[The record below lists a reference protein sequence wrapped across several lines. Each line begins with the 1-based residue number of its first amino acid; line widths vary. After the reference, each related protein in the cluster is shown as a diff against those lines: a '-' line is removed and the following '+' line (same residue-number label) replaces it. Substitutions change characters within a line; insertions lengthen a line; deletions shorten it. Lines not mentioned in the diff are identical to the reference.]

1 MMLTDCNMTIEQMY
15 TGCLAQG
22 AYYLASGGEAA
33 VVDPLREIKPYL
45 ERAESDGVR
54 IKYIFETHFHADF
67 VSGHVDLARA
77 TGATIVYGPTARP
90 GFAAHIARDGEVF
103 AIGRMRVR
111 VLHTPGHTL
120 ESVCYLVQD
129 EAGNDHALLTGDTLF
144 IGDVGRP
151 DLAQQG
157 GRLTQEDLAGMLF
170 DSLRGKIMPL
180 ADHVLVYPAHGAG
193 SACGKNMSRET
204 VSTLGEQKKHNYA
217 LRADMTREEFI
228 AEVLH
233 GLQPPPA
240 YFPQNVRL
248 NQAGGYEDIDRVLQR
263 GLTPL
268 PVAAFA
274 EAAGRPGVLLL
285 DTRKPEVFARGFVPG
300 AVNIGLD
307 GSFAPW
313 VGALI
318 PDLRQPLLLVTEPG
332 RESETVTRLS
342 RVGYDQA
349 VGYLAGGFEAWQG
362 AGRPVGSVPC
372 VPARAFAALYREA
385 PPVVVDV
392 RKPAEFAAGHLPGAV
407 NLPLDSL
414 PDHLAQ
420 FPTDQPV
427 YVHCAGGYRSMIACS
442 VLKARGWDNLTNI
455 AGGFAA
461 MTQAGLPAVQE
472 EAATK

>member
-1 MMLTDCNMTIEQMY
+1 MKIEQMY

-22 AYYLASGGEAA
+22 AYYLASGDEAA
-33 VVDPLREIKPYL
+33 IVDPLREIKPYL

-67 VSGHVDLARA
+67 VSGHLDLARA
-77 TGATIVYGPTARP
+77 TGATIVYGPTAQP
-90 GFAAHIARDGEVF
+90 GFEAHIARDGEVF
-103 AIGRMRVR
+103 AIGDSTVR

-120 ESVCYLVQD
+120 ESVCYLVCD
-129 EAGNDHALLTGDTLF
+129 EAGHDQALLTGDTLF

-157 GRLTQEDLAGMLF
+157 ERFTQEELAGMLYQ
-170 DSLRGKIMPL
+170 SLREKIMPL
-180 ADHVLVYPAHGAG
+180 GDHVLVYPAHGAG
-193 SACGKNMSRET
+193 SACGKNMSKET

-217 LRADMTREEFI
+217 LRAGMTREEFI

-240 YFPQNVRL
+240 YFPQNVQL
-248 NQAGGYEDIDRVLQR
+248 NKAGYEGIDQVLQR

-268 PVAAFA
+268 PVEAFA
-274 EAAGRPGVLLL
+274 EAAAREGMLVL
-285 DTRKPEVFARGFVPG
+285 DTRKPEVFAQGFVPG

-332 RESETVTRLS
+332 REEETVTRLS

-349 VGYLAGGFEAWQG
+349 VGYLEGGFDAWRR
-362 AGRPVGSVPC
+362 AGRPVDVVPSLP
-372 VPARAFAALYREA
+372 VETFAARYREA
-385 PPVVVDV
+385 PLVVVDV

-407 NLPLDSL
+407 NLPLDFL
-414 PDHLAQ
+414 NENLMQ
-420 FPTDQPV
+420 FPKDQPV
-427 YVHCAGGYRSMIACS
+427 YVHCAGGYRSMITCS
-442 VLKARGWDNLTNI
+442 VLKARGWDNVTDV

-461 MTQAGLPAVQE
+461 MTRAGLPVVQE
-472 EAATK
+472 ETAAAG

>member
-1 MMLTDCNMTIEQMY
+1 MLTGSTMKIEQMY

-22 AYYLASGGEAA
+22 AYYLACGDEAA
-33 VVDPLREIKPYL
+33 IVDPLREIKPYL

-67 VSGHVDLARA
+67 VSGHLDLARA

-103 AIGRMRVR
+103 AIGNSTVR

-120 ESVCYLVQD
+120 ESVCYLVRD
-129 EAGNDHALLTGDTLF
+129 EAGNDQALLTGDTLF

-157 GRLTQEDLAGMLF
+157 GRLTQEELAGMLYQ
-170 DSLRGKIMPL
+170 SLREKIMPL
-180 ADHVLVYPAHGAG
+180 GDHVLVYPAHGAG
-193 SACGKNMSRET
+193 SACGKNMSKET
-204 VSTLGEQKKHNYA
+204 VSTLGAQKKHNYA
-217 LRADMTREEFI
+217 LRADMTREEFV

-240 YFPQNVRL
+240 YFPQNVQL
-248 NQAGGYEDIDRVLQR
+248 NKAGYEGIDQVLQR

-268 PVAAFA
+268 SVEAFA
-274 EAAGRPGVLLL
+274 EAAARTGILVL
-285 DTRKPEVFARGFVPG
+285 DTRKPEVFAQGFVPG
-300 AVNIGLD
+300 AINIGLD

-313 VGALI
+313 VGALV

-332 RESETVTRLS
+332 REEETVTRLS

-349 VGYLAGGFEAWQG
+349 VGYLEGGFGAWQRT
-362 AGRPVGSVPC
+362 GRPVDAVPSVP
-372 VPARAFAALYREA
+372 VETFAARYREA
-385 PPVVVDV
+385 APVVVDV
-392 RKPAEFAAGHLPGAV
+392 RKPSEFAAGHLPGAV
-407 NLPLDSL
+407 NLPLDFL
-414 PDHLAQ
+414 HENLEQ
-420 FPTDQPV
+420 FPRDQPV
-427 YVHCAGGYRSMIACS
+427 YVHCAGGYRSMITCS
-442 VLKARGWDNLTNI
+442 VLKARGWDNVTDV

-461 MTQAGLPAVQE
+461 MTRAGLPVVQE
-472 EAATK
+472 ETASAG

>member
-1 MMLTDCNMTIEQMY
+1 MLTNRNMKIEQMY

-33 VVDPLREIKPYL
+33 IVDPLREIKPYL

-67 VSGHVDLARA
+67 VSGHLDLARA

-90 GFAAHIARDGEVF
+90 AFAAHIAHDGEVF
-103 AIGRMRVR
+103 AIGNLSVQ

-120 ESVCYLVQD
+120 ESVCYLVRD
-129 EAGNDHALLTGDTLF
+129 EAGNDYALLTGDTLF

-157 GRLTQEDLAGMLF
+157 GRFTQEELAGMLYA
-170 DSLRGKIMPL
+170 SLREKILPL
-180 ADHVLVYPAHGAG
+180 GDHVLVYPAHGAG
-193 SACGKNMSRET
+193 SACGKNMSKET
-204 VSTLGEQKKHNYA
+204 VSTLGDQKKHNYA

-228 AEVLH
+228 GEVLH

-240 YFPQNVRL
+240 YFPQNVQL
-248 NQAGGYEDIDRVLQR
+248 NKAGYEGIDLVLQR
-263 GLTPL
+263 GLKPL
-268 PVAAFA
+268 SVEAFA
-274 EAAGRPGVLLL
+274 EAAARKGVLVL
-285 DTRKPEVFARGFVPG
+285 DTRKPEVFAQGFVPG

-332 RESETVTRLS
+332 REEETVTRLS

-349 VGYLAGGFEAWQG
+349 MGYLKGGFEAWRG
-362 AGRPVGSVPC
+362 AGRPVDSVPSL
-372 VPARAFAALYREA
+372 PAETFAAWYRQA
-385 PPVVVDV
+385 PQVVVDV
-392 RKPAEFAAGHLPGAV
+392 RKPAEFVAGHLPGAI
-407 NLPLDSL
+407 NLPLDFL
-414 PDHLAQ
+414 HENLVQ
-420 FPTDQPV
+420 FPKNQPV
-427 YVHCAGGYRSMIACS
+427 YVHCAGGYRSMITCS
-442 VLKARGWDNLTNI
+442 VLKARGWDNVTDV

-461 MTQAGLPAVQE
+461 MVRAGLPVMQE
-472 EAATK
+472 EIAAAR

>member
-1 MMLTDCNMTIEQMY
+1 MLTDRTMKIEQMY

-33 VVDPLREIKPYL
+33 IVDPLREIKPYL

-67 VSGHVDLARA
+67 VSGHLDLARA

-90 GFAAHIARDGEVF
+90 DFAAHIARDGEVF
-103 AIGRMRVR
+103 SIGSLSVR

-157 GRLTQEDLAGMLF
+157 GRFTQEELAGMLYQ
-170 DSLRGKIMPL
+170 SLREKILPL
-180 ADHVLVYPAHGAG
+180 GDHVLVYPAHGAG
-193 SACGKNMSRET
+193 SACGKNMSKET
-204 VSTLGEQKKHNYA
+204 VSTLGEQKKQNYA
-217 LRADMTREEFI
+217 LRAGMTREEFI
-228 AEVLH
+228 REVLH

-240 YFPQNVRL
+240 YFPQNVQM
-248 NQAGGYEDIDRVLQR
+248 NKAGYEGIDSVLQR

-268 PVAAFA
+268 PVEAFA
-274 EAAGRPGVLLL
+274 EASARVGVLIL
-285 DTRKPEVFARGFVPG
+285 DTRKPEVFAQGFVPG

-313 VGALI
+313 VGALV

-332 RESETVTRLS
+332 REEETVTRLS
-342 RVGYDQA
+342 RVGYDQV
-349 VGYLAGGFEAWQG
+349 VGYLAGGFDAWLQG
-362 AGRPVGSVPC
+362 ERPVDSVPS
-372 VPARAFAALYREA
+372 VLVETFATGYREA
-385 PPVVVDV
+385 VVVDV
-392 RKPAEFAAGHLPGAV
+392 RKPSEFAAGHLPGAI
-407 NLPLDSL
+407 NLPLDYL
-414 PDHLAQ
+414 HENLAQ
-420 FPTDQPV
+420 FPKDRPV
-427 YVHCAGGYRSMIACS
+427 YVHCAGGYRSMITCS
-442 VLKARGWDNLTNI
+442 VLKAQGWDNVTDI

-461 MTQAGLPAVQE
+461 MSRAGLPVVQE
-472 EAATK
+472 ENAAAR

>member
-1 MMLTDCNMTIEQMY
+1 MLTERDMKIEQMY

-33 VVDPLREIKPYL
+33 IVDPLREIKPYL
-45 ERAESDGVR
+45 ERAENDSVR

-67 VSGHVDLARA
+67 VSGHLDLARA

-103 AIGRMRVR
+103 SVGNLSVR

-120 ESVCYLVQD
+120 ESVCYLVRD

-157 GRLTQEDLAGMLF
+157 GRFAQEELAGMLYQ
-170 DSLRGKIMPL
+170 SLREKIMPL
-180 ADHVLVYPAHGAG
+180 ADPVLVYPAHGAG
-193 SACGKNMSRET
+193 SACGKNMSKET

-217 LRADMTREEFI
+217 LRADMTREEFV

-240 YFPQNVRL
+240 YFPQNVQL
-248 NQAGGYEDIDRVLQR
+248 NKAGCEGIDQVLQR

-268 PVAAFA
+268 TVEAFAGVAAR
-274 EAAGRPGVLLL
+274 EGVLVL
-285 DTRKPEVFARGFVPG
+285 DTRRPEVFARGFVPG

-313 VGALI
+313 VGALV

-332 RESETVTRLS
+332 REAETVTRLS

-349 VGYLAGGFEAWQG
+349 TGYLAGGFDAWRE
-362 AGRPVGSVPC
+362 AGRPVDSVPS
-372 VPARAFAALYREA
+372 VPAETFAARYREA
-385 PPVVVDV
+385 APVVVDV
-392 RKPAEFAAGHLPGAV
+392 RKPAEFAAGHLPGALS
-407 NLPLDSL
+407 LPLDFL
-414 PDHLAQ
+414 HENLAH
-420 FPTDQPV
+420 FPKDQPV
-427 YVHCAGGYRSMIACS
+427 YVHCAGGYRSMITCS
-442 VLKARGWDNLTNI
+442 VLKARGWDNVTDV

-461 MTQAGLPAVQE
+461 MVRAGLPTVQE
-472 EAATK
+472 QTAQAG

>member
-1 MMLTDCNMTIEQMY
+1 MLTDRTMKIEQMY

-33 VVDPLREIKPYL
+33 IVDPLREIKPYL

-67 VSGHVDLARA
+67 VSGHLDLARA

-90 GFAAHIARDGEVF
+90 DFAAHIARDGEVF
-103 AIGRMRVR
+103 SIGSLSVR

-157 GRLTQEDLAGMLF
+157 GRFTQEELAGMLYQ
-170 DSLRGKIMPL
+170 SLREKILPL
-180 ADHVLVYPAHGAG
+180 GDHVLVYPAHGAG
-193 SACGKNMSRET
+193 SACGKNMSKET
-204 VSTLGEQKKHNYA
+204 VSTLGEQKKQNYA
-217 LRADMTREEFI
+217 LRAGMTREEFI
-228 AEVLH
+228 REVLH

-240 YFPQNVRL
+240 YFPQNVQM
-248 NQAGGYEDIDRVLQR
+248 NKAGYEGIDSVLQR

-268 PVAAFA
+268 PVEAFA
-274 EAAGRPGVLLL
+274 EASARVGVLIL
-285 DTRKPEVFARGFVPG
+285 DTRKPEVFAQGFVPG

-313 VGALI
+313 VGALV

-332 RESETVTRLS
+332 REEETVTRLS
-342 RVGYDQA
+342 RVGYDQV
-349 VGYLAGGFEAWQG
+349 VGYLAGGFDAWLQG
-362 AGRPVGSVPC
+362 ERPVDSVPS
-372 VPARAFAALYREA
+372 VLVETFAAGYREA
-385 PPVVVDV
+385 VVVDV
-392 RKPAEFAAGHLPGAV
+392 RKPSEFAAGHLPGAI
-407 NLPLDSL
+407 NLPLDYL
-414 PDHLAQ
+414 HENLAQ
-420 FPTDQPV
+420 FPKDRPV
-427 YVHCAGGYRSMIACS
+427 YVHCAGGYRSMITCS
-442 VLKARGWDNLTNI
+442 VLKAQGWDNVTDI

-461 MTQAGLPAVQE
+461 MSRAGLPVVQE
-472 EAATK
+472 ENAAAR